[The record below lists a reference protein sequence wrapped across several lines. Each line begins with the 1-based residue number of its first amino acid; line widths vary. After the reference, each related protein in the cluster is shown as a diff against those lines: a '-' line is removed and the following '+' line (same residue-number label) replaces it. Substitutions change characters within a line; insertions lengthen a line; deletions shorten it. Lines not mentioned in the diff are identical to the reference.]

1 MAPLND
7 VINYAKFYRGSEEPP
22 AFRREELLD
31 LREKLYV
38 PFDDC
43 KVVKSLNVNP
53 KQDVVLHY
61 YVKDCKQNIL
71 MKNPGAHRKEHS
83 MVYAST
89 SPDFS
94 VDSMHCYSCLN
105 ISNILKSRIVANI
118 WQNKY
123 EERVIL
129 NLIWG
134 NKDTYDMAF
143 RNVEKGSI
151 VSVSTVGVKD
161 YGVFYDGLRKAI
173 DLISPE
179 EICWYG
185 RVIDNIEDIYDKDK
199 IIPMQSRRI
208 IVAEKQFWNSNQLR
222 FDFEKSES

>member
-1 MAPLND
+1 MAALND
-7 VINYAKFYRGSEEPP
+7 VIKYAKYYRGNEEPP
-22 AFRREELLD
+22 AFRKEIFLD
-31 LREKLYV
+31 LREKIYV
-38 PFDDC
+38 PYDDY
-43 KVVKSLNVNP
+43 KLIESLNVDS

-61 YVKDCKQNIL
+61 YVMDRHQNVL
-71 MKNPGAHRKEHS
+71 MEKPGAHRKEHS
-83 MVYAST
+83 KVYAST

-105 ISNILKSRIVANI
+105 ITNILKSRIIASI

-134 NKDTYDMAF
+134 GNDTYDMAF
-143 RNVEKGSI
+143 SNVEKGSV

-161 YGVFYDGLRKAI
+161 YEVFYEGLRTAI
-173 DLISPE
+173 DIISPE

-185 RVIDNIEDIYDKDK
+185 RIIENIEDMYDRSR
-199 IIPMQSRRI
+199 IIPMHSRRTV
-208 IVAEKQFWNSNQLR
+208 VAEKQYWTPDQLR
-222 FDFEKSES
+222 FDF